1 MTNDERDRLLI
12 KMSVQVEQINRK
24 LDRDGNALYGT
35 DENPGTGL
43 IQRVKTIETGARWGL
58 AVASITG
65 AVVGFLIN
73 IAVALWKNN

>member
-1 MTNDERDRLLI
+1 MTNAERDELLI
-12 KMSVQVEQINRK
+12 RMSVQLTQIDRK
-24 LDRDGNALYGT
+24 LNRDSNALYGT

-65 AVVGFLIN
+65 AIVGFLIN
-73 IAVALWKNN
+73 IAVALWKK